1 MKQHRSA
8 NCILV
13 LTTATPWAPRQTVR
27 MSKEVEMIS
36 PCGSPPDKVLIEMA
50 VAGRSDCFSVL
61 VDRHLPAVRR
71 HLRAMVPNEP
81 DQEDILQEV
90 LLKVWRHL
98 ADFRLECNLRTW
110 MIKIAIN
117 EVRQWYRRRTSRQ
130 VFQPLDDSGA
140 IASMED
146 SPEKRLLRNE
156 AGRAVQRGLAAL
168 PAKYRDVLVLRYIE
182 ETTGEDTATFLGM
195 TVPAMKT
202 RTFRARRLL
211 ATKLRQWNLAA

>member
-1 MKQHRSA
+1 M
-8 NCILV
+8 N
-13 LTTATPWAPRQTVR
+13 
-27 MSKEVEMIS
+27 S
-36 PCGSPPDKVLIEMA
+36 PHGNPTDEVLIEMA

-81 DQEDILQEV
+81 DQEDVLQEV

-130 VFQPLDDSGA
+130 VFQPLDDSGL
-140 IASMED
+140 IASKED
-146 SPEKRLLRNE
+146 SPEKGLLRNE
-156 AGRAVQRGLAAL
+156 AARAVQSGLAAL
-168 PAKYRDVLVLRYIE
+168 PAKYRDVLVLRYFE
-182 ETTGEDTATFLGM
+182 EKTGEATAKSLGM

-202 RTFRARRLL
+202 RTFRARHLL
-211 ATKLRQWNLAA
+211 SAKLRQWNRAA

>member
-1 MKQHRSA
+1 
-8 NCILV
+8 
-13 LTTATPWAPRQTVR
+13 
-27 MSKEVEMIS
+27 MIS
-36 PCGSPPDKVLIEMA
+36 PCGSLPDEVLIEMA

-61 VDRHLPAVRR
+61 VDRHLTAVRR
-71 HLRAMVPNEP
+71 HVRAMVPNEP
-81 DQEDILQEV
+81 DQEDVMQEV

-117 EVRQWYRRRTSRQ
+117 EIRQWHRRRTSRQ
-130 VFQPLDDSGA
+130 VLQPLDDSGPVTS
-140 IASMED
+140 IQD

-156 AGRAVQRGLAAL
+156 AAGAVQRGLAAL
-168 PAKYRDVLVLRYIE
+168 PSKYQDVLVLRYIE
-182 ETTGEDTATFLGM
+182 ENTGEDTAKFLGV

-211 ATKLRQWNLAA
+211 ATKLRQWNRAA

>member
-1 MKQHRSA
+1 
-8 NCILV
+8 
-13 LTTATPWAPRQTVR
+13 
-27 MSKEVEMIS
+27 MIS
-36 PCGSPPDKVLIEMA
+36 PCASLPDEVLIEMA

-61 VDRHLPAVRR
+61 IDRHLTAVRR

-81 DQEDILQEV
+81 DQEDVMQEV

-117 EVRQWYRRRTSRQ
+117 ETRQWHRRRTSRQ

-156 AGRAVQRGLAAL
+156 AGRAVESGLAAL
-168 PAKYRDVLVLRYIE
+168 PAKYRDVLVLRYLQE
-182 ETTGEDTATFLGM
+182 NTGEQTARFLGM

-211 ATKLRQWNLAA
+211 ATKLRQWNRAA